1 MKKDHLTYFPEN
13 RSVRPVIIQHL
24 AESYYNFYYL
34 VSNIIGIFVTLPDHT
49 EGDKRPVV
57 LVTGFLG
64 RNITWKAMRD
74 RLVSLGHPVYAV
86 PLGFQTGDIRKK
98 SKLLENFILEKG
110 IKDCY
115 IVGHSMG
122 GLIAAGLSYKGRDR
136 VRKIFT
142 MGSPLHGT
150 YMAYTAPI
158 FPCTWQMVPGSKLV
172 REVVETYST
181 FHNVQAIFT
190 RGDSI
195 VRPWQSARL
204 GHFDDVEIPEYG
216 HLNLYLGPLGIECLS
231 SLITAEEK
239 KDPLPI
245 KHKSVKQA
253 SESVVLASPKKAKS
267 KKTSQAAKKNSSS
280 KKAGAA
286 KKKTAGKKSAK
297 PKKKR

>member
-13 RSVRPVIIQHL
+13 RSVRPVIVQHL
-24 AESYYNFYYL
+24 AEFYYNFYYL

-49 EGDKRPVV
+49 DGHKRPIV

-158 FPCTWQMVPGSKLV
+158 FPCTWQMMPGSKLV

-190 RGDSI
+190 RGDFI

-231 SLITAEEK
+231 SLITSEEK

-245 KHKSVKQA
+245 KPKSAKQDADGVIPATAKKVKSRKVA
-253 SESVVLASPKKAKS
+253 TAKKKAAPKKTSSPKK
-267 KKTSQAAKKNSSS
+267 
-280 KKAGAA
+280 KAV
-286 KKKTAGKKSAK
+286 GKKSTK